1 MSLRARVFEARII
14 TLPALALLAVGATTT
29 GVLAASSGELDGI
42 KSATSMYLQNI
53 PRAEADGYINTV
65 ECVVNEEGPG
75 AMGVHLI
82 HMGRMQDPAV
92 VANEPEVL
100 LYEPT
105 KDGLRLRGV
114 EYLVAIGPPG
124 SPVPDNPPPA
134 PMLLGQKFHG
144 PMAGHDPEMPPHY
157 DLHVWFD
164 NPDGTFADFNKNV
177 SCASE

>member
-1 MSLRARVFEARII
+1 MSVRTKLLLI
-14 TLPALALLAVGATTT
+14 PALAILAAGAATT
-29 GVLAASSGELDGI
+29 GAVAASHGALEGV
-42 KSATSMYLQNI
+42 KSSTSIYFQDI
-53 PRAEADGYINTV
+53 PRAEADGFINTV

-82 HMGRMQDPAV
+82 HLARMQDPAV
-92 VANEPEVL
+92 VANEPEIL
-100 LYEPT
+100 LFEPT

-114 EYLVAIGPPG
+114 EYFVAIGAPG

-134 PMLLGQKFHG
+134 PKILGQTFHG

-164 NPDGTFADFNKNV
+164 NPDGTFADYNKSV
-177 SCASE
+177 SCPAE